1 MLFCSKSDAGKTNHA
16 PVEANIPTIDIGKI
30 VLGGGFRLP
39 VRTAD
44 TGALRL
50 GGGFRLP
57 LRSA

>member
-1 MLFCSKSDAGKTNHA
+1 MLFCSKSEAGSINNA
-16 PVEANIPTIDIGKI
+16 PVQADIPTIDMGKI

-44 TGALRL
+44 TGAIRL

-57 LRSA
+57 ARGA